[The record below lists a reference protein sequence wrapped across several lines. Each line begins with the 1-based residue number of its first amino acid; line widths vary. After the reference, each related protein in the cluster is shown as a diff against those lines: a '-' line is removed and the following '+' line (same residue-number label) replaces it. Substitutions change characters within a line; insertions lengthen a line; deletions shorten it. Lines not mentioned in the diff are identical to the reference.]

1 MKKIHFN
8 KVTIIGVGLIGG
20 SLAISLKEAGACDTV
35 VGVGRGI
42 ENLET
47 AKRLGIIDSYTTD
60 VKEGVKDSDFVVVG
74 VPVLSI
80 AKVIKEAATY
90 FKKGSIVTDVGSVKE
105 AVVKEAESLMPKG
118 VFFVGGH
125 PIAGTEHS
133 GAEAAIR
140 GLFKDRRCILTPTS
154 NTDNKALEK
163 VKAVW
168 ELAGSEVVI
177 MDAAAHDIIL
187 ASISH
192 LPHVIAYSLVNTVA
206 DMEGTVPPRP
216 TPFGVGASK
225 GRSGGIK
232 AGDVLKYSAGGFK
245 DFTRIASSSPEM
257 WRDIC
262 LMNRDA
268 VLRVLDEF
276 QKRLDEIKGHIKDGN
291 AELVQKDFERAKRV
305 RDSLKR

>member
-1 MKKIHFN
+1 MKKLHFN

-80 AKVIKEAATY
+80 AKVIKTAAPY

-140 GLFKDRRCILTPTS
+140 GLFKDRRCIITPTS
-154 NTDNKALEK
+154 KTDNKALEK

-168 ELAGSEVVI
+168 ELAGSEVVM
-177 MDAAAHDIIL
+177 MDAKAHDIIL
-187 ASISH
+187 ASVSH

-206 DMEGTVPPRP
+206 DMEE
-216 TPFGVGASK
+216 
-225 GRSGGIK
+225 K

-257 WRDIC
+257 WRAIC
-262 LMNRDA
+262 LMNKDA
-268 VLRVLDEF
+268 VLRLLDEF
-276 QKRLDEIKGHIKDGN
+276 QKRLDEIKGNIKDNN

>member
-8 KVTIIGVGLIGG
+8 KITIIGVGLIGG
-20 SLAISLKEAGACDTV
+20 SLAISLKEAGACATV

-42 ENLET
+42 ENLKT

-80 AKVIKEAATY
+80 AKVIKTAAPY
-90 FKKGSIVTDVGSVKE
+90 FKKGAIVTDVGSVKE
-105 AVVKEAESLMPKG
+105 AVVRDVEPLMPES

-133 GAEAAIR
+133 GAEAAFS
-140 GLFKDRRCILTPTS
+140 GLFKDRRCIMTPTS
-154 NTDNKALEK
+154 NTDNNALEK
-163 VKAVW
+163 VKAMW

-177 MDAAAHDIIL
+177 MDAKAHDVIL
-187 ASISH
+187 ASVSH

-206 DMEGTVPPRP
+206 DMEQ
-216 TPFGVGASK
+216 
-225 GRSGGIK
+225 K

-262 LMNRDA
+262 LMNKDA
-268 VLRVLDEF
+268 VLRLLDEF

>member
-20 SLAISLKEAGACDTV
+20 SLAISLKEAGACNTI

-42 ENLET
+42 ENLKT

-60 VKEGVKDSDFVVVG
+60 VKEGVKDSDLVVVG

-80 AKVIKEAATY
+80 AKVIKTAAPY
-90 FKKGSIVTDVGSVKE
+90 FKKGCIVTDVGSVKE
-105 AVVKEAESLMPKG
+105 AVVRDVEPLMPKG
-118 VFFVGGH
+118 VFFVATH

-133 GAEAAIR
+133 GAEAAFS
-140 GLFKDRRCILTPTS
+140 GLFKNRRCIITPTS
-154 NTDNKALEK
+154 NTDNSALEK

-177 MDAAAHDIIL
+177 MDAKAHDIIL
-187 ASISH
+187 ASVSH

-206 DMEGTVPPRP
+206 DMEETVPP
-216 TPFGVGASK
+216 FSK

-268 VLRVLDEF
+268 VLRLLDEF
-276 QKRLDEIKGHIKDGN
+276 QKRLDEIKGHIKDSN
-291 AELVQKDFERAKRV
+291 ADLVQKDFERAKRV

>member
-8 KVTIIGVGLIGG
+8 KITIIGVGLIGG
-20 SLAISLKEAGACDTV
+20 SLAISLKEAGACATV
-35 VGVGRGI
+35 VGVGRGV
-42 ENLET
+42 ENLKT

-80 AKVIKEAATY
+80 AKVIKTAAPY
-90 FKKGSIVTDVGSVKE
+90 FKKGAIVTDVGSVKE
-105 AVVKEAESLMPKG
+105 AVVRDVEPLMPDS

-133 GAEAAIR
+133 GAEAAFS

-154 NTDNKALEK
+154 NTDNNALEK
-163 VKAVW
+163 VKAMW

-177 MDAAAHDIIL
+177 MDAKAHDVIL
-187 ASISH
+187 ASVSH

-206 DMEGTVPPRP
+206 DMEQ
-216 TPFGVGASK
+216 
-225 GRSGGIK
+225 K

-262 LMNRDA
+262 LMNKDA
-268 VLRVLDEF
+268 VLRLLDEF

>member
-20 SLAISLKEAGACDTV
+20 SLAISLKEAGACAMV

-42 ENLET
+42 ENLKT

-80 AKVIKEAATY
+80 AKVVKTAAPY
-90 FKKGSIVTDVGSVKE
+90 LKKGCIVTDVGSVKE
-105 AVVKEAESLMPKG
+105 AVVRDVEPLMPKG
-118 VFFVGGH
+118 VYFVAGH

-133 GAEAAIR
+133 GAEAAFS

-154 NTDNKALEK
+154 NTDNNALEK

-168 ELAGSEVVI
+168 ELAGSDVVI
-177 MDAAAHDIIL
+177 MDARGHDIIL
-187 ASISH
+187 ASVSH

-206 DMEGTVPPRP
+206 DMEE
-216 TPFGVGASK
+216 
-225 GRSGGIK
+225 K

-262 LMNRDA
+262 LMNKDA
-268 VLRVLDEF
+268 VLRLLDEF

-291 AELVQKDFERAKRV
+291 GDLVQKDFERAKRV
-305 RDSLKR
+305 RDSLKK

>member
-1 MKKIHFN
+1 M
-8 KVTIIGVGLIGG
+8 GLIGG
-20 SLAISLKEAGACDTV
+20 SLAISLKEAGACATV

-42 ENLET
+42 ENLKT

-60 VKEGVKDSDFVVVG
+60 VKEGVKDSDLVVVG

-80 AKVIKEAATY
+80 AKVIKTAAPY
-90 FKKGSIVTDVGSVKE
+90 FKKGAIVTDVGSVKE
-105 AVVKEAESLMPKG
+105 AVVRDVEPLMPDS

-133 GAEAAIR
+133 GAEAAFS

-154 NTDNKALEK
+154 NTDNNALEK
-163 VKAVW
+163 VKAMW

-177 MDAAAHDIIL
+177 MDAKAHDVIL
-187 ASISH
+187 ASVSH

-206 DMEGTVPPRP
+206 DMEQ
-216 TPFGVGASK
+216 
-225 GRSGGIK
+225 K

-262 LMNRDA
+262 LMNKDA
-268 VLRVLDEF
+268 VLRLLDEF

>member
-8 KVTIIGVGLIGG
+8 KVAIIGVGLIGG
-20 SLAISLKEAGACDTV
+20 SLAISLKEADACDTV

-42 ENLET
+42 ENLKT

-90 FKKGSIVTDVGSVKE
+90 FKRGAIVTDVGSVKE
-105 AVVKEAESLMPKG
+105 TVVRDVEPLMPKS

-133 GAEAAIR
+133 GAEAAFS
-140 GLFKDRRCILTPTS
+140 GLFKDRRCILTPTLK
-154 NTDNKALEK
+154 TDVNALEK
-163 VKAVW
+163 VKAIW
-168 ELAGSEVVI
+168 ELAGSDVVI
-177 MDAAAHDIIL
+177 MDARAHDIIL
-187 ASISH
+187 ASVSH

-206 DMEGTVPPRP
+206 DMEE
-216 TPFGVGASK
+216 
-225 GRSGGIK
+225 K

-268 VLRVLDEF
+268 VLRLLDEF